1 MWPSSDSL
9 RSLPNEV
16 EAVRAAVAAPDASV
30 LHIWARQ
37 IENAR
42 QQTETAITE
51 LSADFGEIVQKMDA
65 SIATSER
72 TSSANAQQANEDGQQ
87 AERNLSLVIEALK
100 EMQRSRDALAA
111 EIASIVNYIGE
122 LQTMAEDVKMI
133 AFQTNLLSV
142 NAAIEAAHAG
152 ENGKGFA
159 VVAQEVQVLSR
170 ASRDMGQKINQ
181 RIASITETLR
191 RIDARSR
198 SVSGQDAE
206 ALRTSESGIRSVLE
220 RQRQRVEE
228 FAAAA
233 DSARSEHNAIRNGV
247 EDALVKLQFQDRVS
261 QILAQIVGAMQ
272 LMADTGAGDDVRG
285 AAAEPA
291 ALDRLA
297 STYTTDEQRRIH
309 EGLEAEDVAPR
320 EVTFF

>member
-1 MWPSSDSL
+1 MWPSSSSL
-9 RSLPNEV
+9 REYQLDPPASSDPT
-16 EAVRAAVAAPDASV
+16 ATPAADV
-30 LHIWARQ
+30 LVIWARQ

-51 LSADFGEIVQKMDA
+51 LSADFGGIVQKMDE

-72 TSSANAQQANEDGQQ
+72 TSAANAQHANEDGQQ
-87 AERNLSLVIEALK
+87 AERNLSHVIEALK

-111 EIASIVNYIGE
+111 EIAAIVGYIGE

-181 RIASITETLR
+181 RIGSITETLR
-191 RIDARSR
+191 KIDARSK

-206 ALRTSESGIRSVLE
+206 ALRTSEASIRLVLD

-233 DSARSEHNAIRNGV
+233 DSSRSEHNAIRNGL

-261 QILAQIVGAMQ
+261 QILSQIVGAMQ
-272 LMADTGAGDDVRG
+272 LLAHSGDEGGD
-285 AAAEPA
+285 AAATPTPES
-291 ALDRLA
+291 LEKLA

-309 EGLEAEDVAPR
+309 EGLEAESVAPR